1 MRTSLLAGL
10 LHSGLS
16 DLTNTTWTFSATP
29 SLQPDGTEYA
39 INFTCNDGSQTY
51 TNTKLS
57 FDKDYTWLYMIY
69 AGGTNHSSYGWACVY
84 WDGQWTWNN
93 DNTAIRTITI
103 TGGTDAT
110 NATLIAWLQANATQT
125 A

>member
-29 SLQPDGTEYA
+29 SLQPDGTEYD
-39 INFTCNDGSQTY
+39 INFTCNDGSRTY

-57 FDKDYTWLYMIY
+57 FAKDYTWLYMVY
-69 AGGTNHSSYGWACVY
+69 SAYGWACVY
-84 WDGQWTWNN
+84 WDGQWSWHDN
-93 DNTAIRTITI
+93 NTAIRTITI

-110 NATLIAWLQANATQT
+110 NAELIAWLQANATKVS
-125 A
+125 